1 LAQLNADTVAAQ
13 LEVVKKD
20 IPVAYERDDTFFAMV
35 EKRTDQEDVSSR
47 GLFQPIQVRPGGRAR
62 QFSSDGGD
70 MGLGSAS
77 QYIRSTVTPID
88 LLFAIEVTKKTE
100 VSTNMS
106 QKAVANIVNR
116 ETAAGMKQFRTFLD
130 ILCMGAGS
138 GILGTISNVAG
149 LVLTISGSQG
159 VAWFYTG
166 QGVEMYTANMVTKRT
181 GTAIITAIDPA
192 ALKITIDALPT
203 GTIATDVVVIE
214 GLTAGAGLAQ
224 TLYGLAYQVS
234 SASTGT
240 SQGLN
245 RANYPEI
252 RSEEVPAGGAALSLQ
267 HGRQLINKI
276 AKRLGIDF
284 AKGTGCKWWWP
295 LEQKYAYEELAQAVM
310 EIEKS
315 SGASEDFDGSFD
327 IGGMQGIKAIPGI
340 HADPT
345 AIYLVNFKT
354 WCRAVSQPIDYYVV
368 SGGGGQTRFPRYGA
382 SGGIAAGTIWYL
394 WTSFQL
400 LVSQPRANGL
410 ISGLAIPTGVGF

>member
-35 EKRTDQEDVSSR
+35 DKRTDQEDVGSR

-62 QFSSDGGD
+62 QVSLDGGD
-70 MGLGSAS
+70 LGLGSAS

-88 LLFAIEVTKKTE
+88 LAFAIEVTKKTE
-100 VSTNMS
+100 ISTNMS
-106 QKAVANIVNR
+106 QKAVANIINR
-116 ETAAGMKQFRTFLD
+116 ETASGMKQFRTFLD
-130 ILCMGAGS
+130 ILSMGAGS
-138 GILGTISNVAG
+138 GILGTISAING
-149 LVLTISGSQG
+149 LVLTISGNQG
-159 VAWFYTG
+159 TAWFYTN
-166 QGVEMYTANMVTKRT
+166 QGVEMYTSTLATKRT
-181 GTAIITAIDPA
+181 GTAIVTAIDPKA
-192 ALKITIDALPT
+192 VTITVDALPT
-203 GTIATDVVVIE
+203 GTSVNDVVVIE
-214 GLTAGAGLAQ
+214 GLAAGAGLAQ
-224 TLYGLAYQVS
+224 TLYGLAYQIS
-234 SASTGT
+234 SANTGT

-245 RANYPEI
+245 RALYPEI
-252 RSEEVPAGGAALSLQ
+252 RSEEVAAGNVALTLN
-267 HGRQLINKI
+267 HGRQLLNKI

-310 EIEKS
+310 EIEKH
-315 SGASEDFDGSFD
+315 SGASDDFDGSFE

-354 WCRAVSQPIDYYVV
+354 WCRAVSAPIDYYVV

-382 SGGIAAGTIWYL
+382 SGGIAAATIWYL
-394 WTSFQL
+394 ITSFQF
-400 LVSQPRANGL
+400 LVSQPRGNGL
-410 ISGLAIPTGVGF
+410 ISGLAIPTGVSF